1 MEERSIGLLAFCN
14 GHQVVLDELDGEVQ
28 GLFSLRTRQTVVAV
42 GGITLYSPVITNISK
57 GELVFNKAFVS
68 VILPPGP
75 YEAFTQYSK
84 WSNEN
89 QGSWLPLGGRGI
101 ILNTAN
107 GRTTEGNSPY
117 LAMRMPGMKDGIAFH
132 VLPVGDWRIRVMP
145 LPFSNNEPPIRV
157 DLGISDET
165 LAFRLAP
172 GESWALPEV
181 IVHHFDDYDEAPEEL
196 HEFLAKAF
204 NLKHKKLP
212 VEYNTWLDVYSK
224 LEVARLERQ
233 LAAAKSIGCEV
244 FVVDAGWFGP
254 GDASWGCVG
263 DWREK
268 TDSAFFGKMAEF
280 ADTVRKKGLEFGFW
294 IEPER
299 FSAKA
304 PVVIEHPEWFT
315 KTGSCY
321 RIELEIPEA
330 YQYQKNTIFSLIDK
344 YKAKYIKTD
353 MNAQL
358 GIDDSGAAHY
368 RYAKL
373 FYQLM
378 DEVREAY
385 PDLVLECCASGA
397 LRTDLEALKHFD
409 VFFPSDSSNPFTQ
422 TDMFIGFW
430 QRFLPSK
437 LMRWITLRELKD
449 APPLYDGRTNGVV
462 VPYEGTWEEFFAVD
476 LESVLIASFACGQY
490 GFTGDLDSLS
500 PDNRSLAK
508 KYVTLFKKFRRHRKM
523 DCFCL
528 VDTPKFKVLEVL
540 FGATPVLI
548 VQYLAS
554 ERLGTRRIC
563 PHGLDWDTVYSL
575 NGEKMEGSELEID
588 GFDFTPKCTSQH
600 AKWRAEMILLETL

>member
-14 GHQVVLDELDGEVQ
+14 GHQVVLDSLDGEAK
-28 GLFSLRTRQTVVAV
+28 GLFSLKTTKKADN
-42 GGITLYSPVITNISK
+42 GITLYSPVIKNISGDK
-57 GELVFNKAFVS
+57 LVFNKAFVS

-117 LAMRMPGMKDGIAFH
+117 LAMRMLGARDGIVFH

-145 LPFSNNEPPIRV
+145 LPFSNSEPPIRV

-181 IVHHFDDYDEAPEEL
+181 IVHRFDDFDEAPERL
-196 HEFLAKAF
+196 HGFLADTL
-204 NLKHKKLP
+204 NLKYKKLP
-212 VEYNTWLDVYSK
+212 VEYNTWLDVYSN
-224 LEVARLERQ
+224 LDVARMDRQ

-268 TDSAFFGKMAEF
+268 TESAFFGKMADF
-280 ADTVRKKGLEFGFW
+280 ADKVRKKGLDFGFW

-299 FSAKA
+299 FNPNA
-304 PVVIEHPEWFT
+304 PVVKEHPEWFT
-315 KTGSCY
+315 KTGSCC

-330 YQYQKNTIFSLIDK
+330 YQYQKKTLFSLIDK
-344 YKAKYIKTD
+344 YKAKYVKTD

-373 FYQLM
+373 FYKLM
-378 DEVREAY
+378 DEVRAAY

-397 LRTDLEALKHFD
+397 LRTDLESLKHFD

-449 APPLYDGRTNGVV
+449 APPLYGGKANGVV
-462 VPYEGTWEEFFAVD
+462 VAPYEGTWEEFFAVD
-476 LESVLIASFACGQY
+476 LESVLVASFACGQY

-500 PDNRSLAK
+500 SDNRKLVK
-508 KYVTLFKKFRRHRKM
+508 KYVSLFKKFRRHHQM

-528 VDTPKFKVLEVL
+528 MDTPTFKVLEIL
-540 FGATPVLI
+540 FGTTSMLI

-554 ERLGTRRIC
+554 EKIGARKIYPR
-563 PHGLDWDTVYSL
+563 GLDWSKLYSV
-575 NGEKMEGSELEID
+575 NGENMEGSDLELD
-588 GFDFTPKCTSQH
+588 GLEFTPKYTSQH
-600 AKWRAEMILLETL
+600 AKWRAEMLLLETP

>member
-1 MEERSIGLLAFCN
+1 MKESSIGFLAFCN
-14 GHQVVLDELDGEVQ
+14 GHQVVFDSLNSEVK
-28 GLFSLRTRQTVVAV
+28 GLFSLKTAKRADY
-42 GGITLYSPVITNISK
+42 GITLYSPVIKNISDD
-57 GELVFNKAFVS
+57 ELVFNKAFVS

-117 LAMRMPGMKDGIAFH
+117 LAMRMLGARDGIAFH

-181 IVHHFDDYDEAPEEL
+181 IVHHFDDFDEAPEML
-196 HEFLAKAF
+196 HGFLPEAL
-204 NLKHKKLP
+204 NLKYKKLP
-212 VEYNTWLDVYSK
+212 VEYNTWLDVYAK
-224 LEVARLERQ
+224 LDVARLERQ
-233 LAAAKSIGCEV
+233 LAAAKAIGCEV

-254 GDASWGCVG
+254 GDSSWATVG
-263 DWREK
+263 DWREQ
-268 TDSAFFGKMAEF
+268 TDAAFFGKMADF
-280 ADTVRKKGLEFGFW
+280 ADKVRKKGLEFGFW

-299 FSAKA
+299 FNPNA
-304 PVVIEHPEWFT
+304 PVVKEHPEWFT

-330 YQYQKNTIFSLIDK
+330 YQYQKKTIFLLIDK
-344 YKAKYIKTD
+344 YKAKYVKTD

-368 RYAKL
+368 RYARL

-378 DEVREAY
+378 DEVRAAY

-449 APPLYDGRTNGVV
+449 APPLYGGKANGVV
-462 VPYEGTWEEFFAVD
+462 VAPYEGTWEEFFAVD
-476 LESVLIASFACGQY
+476 LESVLATSFACGQY

-500 PDNRSLAK
+500 AENRQLVK
-508 KYVTLFKKFRRHRKM
+508 KYVSLFKKFRRYQKM

-528 VDTPKFKVLEVL
+528 VDTPTFKVLEIL
-540 FGATPVLI
+540 FGKTPALI
-548 VQYLAS
+548 VQYIAS
-554 ERLGTRRIC
+554 EKLGTRKIYPR
-563 PHGLDWDTVYSL
+563 GLDWDKHYSV
-575 NGEKMEGSELEID
+575 NGEKVEGADLELD

-600 AKWRAEMILLETL
+600 AKWRAEMLIFETL

>member
-1 MEERSIGLLAFCN
+1 MKECSIGFLAFCN
-14 GHQVVLDELDGEVQ
+14 GHQVVFDSLNSEVK
-28 GLFSLRTRQTVVAV
+28 GLFSLKTAKRADY
-42 GGITLYSPVITNISK
+42 GITLYSPVIKNISDD
-57 GELVFNKAFVS
+57 ELVFNKAFVS

-117 LAMRMPGMKDGIAFH
+117 LAMRMLGARDGIAFH

-145 LPFSNNEPPIRV
+145 LPFSNDEPPIRV

-181 IVHHFDDYDEAPEEL
+181 IVHHFDDFDEAPEML
-196 HEFLAKAF
+196 HGFLPEAL
-204 NLKHKKLP
+204 NLKYKKLP
-212 VEYNTWLDVYSK
+212 VEYNTWLDVYAK
-224 LEVARLERQ
+224 LDVARLERQ
-233 LAAAKSIGCEV
+233 LAAAKAIGCEV

-254 GDASWGCVG
+254 GDSSWATVG

-268 TDSAFFGKMAEF
+268 TDAAFFGKMADF
-280 ADTVRKKGLEFGFW
+280 ADKVRKNGLEFGFW

-299 FSAKA
+299 FNPNA
-304 PVVIEHPEWFT
+304 PVVKEHPEWFT

-330 YQYQKNTIFSLIDK
+330 YQYQKKTIFSLIDK
-344 YKAKYIKTD
+344 YKARYIKTD

-368 RYAKL
+368 RYARL

-378 DEVREAY
+378 DEVRAAY

-449 APPLYDGRTNGVV
+449 APPLYGGKANGVV
-462 VPYEGTWEEFFAVD
+462 VAPYEGTWEEFFAVD
-476 LESVLIASFACGQY
+476 LESVLAASFACGQY

-500 PDNRSLAK
+500 AENRQLVK
-508 KYVTLFKKFRRHRKM
+508 KYVSLFKKFRRHQKM

-528 VDTPKFKVLEVL
+528 VDTPTFKVLEIL
-540 FGATPVLI
+540 FGKTPALI
-548 VQYLAS
+548 VQYIAS
-554 ERLGTRRIC
+554 EKLGTRKIYPR
-563 PHGLDWDTVYSL
+563 GLDWDKHYSV
-575 NGEKMEGSELEID
+575 NGEKVEGTDLELD
-588 GFDFTPKCTSQH
+588 GFDFTPKYTSQH
-600 AKWRAEMILLETL
+600 GKWRAEMILL